1 MNRRKKTAIVQ
12 WVFTVLFSVSVLLGV
27 LLLSRVGIQL
37 DLSPGR
43 VFTLGS
49 QTKELITTLD
59 EPLEIRYFVSGFLNA
74 ASPRT
79 EQIFQLLR
87 QYERLGGGT
96 VTVERIVDGGLTP
109 EQLEGL
115 GIEVERAV
123 PQAEGGAGPGHL
135 YSGVEIR
142 YLDRRIVIPALID
155 PGAVEYEV
163 TRAIFSVT
171 RDTPLRVLVVS
182 GSRGERISE
191 EYGAMLDA
199 LDRLYEL
206 EIVDHRDLESARPD
220 VVLVLGSRDPHPDLA
235 DRVQDALERGTGAFL
250 ALDGLDVD
258 IQSLTARE
266 IHNESFSGFLR
277 HLGVHVEPL
286 LLLDSRANLFPPEF
300 VSGQLLAY
308 PPWVRTDQRNIDSGH
323 PLGVNAGPVDFFWP
337 SPMRLTEPGRG
348 ITEALIVTSTS
359 SWLQGPPFILDPVNR
374 ASIERDREIST
385 GIYAVVAWNE
395 GGFHDDSR
403 VVVSADSDFLSNLVL
418 YTDSHANFDFLV
430 RSIDWIAGE
439 SGLARLSPAPVPV
452 LRMDR
457 IEEPFARMFTGMLI
471 EALNVWVLPGI
482 MVIVGVVSVR
492 RRRNRQSS

>member
-1 MNRRKKTAIVQ
+1 MNRRTRTAIVQ
-12 WVFTVLFSVSVLLGV
+12 WVITVLFSTSVLLGI
-27 LLLSRVGIQL
+27 LLFSRVGMQI

-49 QTKELITTLD
+49 QTQELIAALD

-87 QYERLGGGT
+87 QYERLGGGI
-96 VTVERIVDGGLTP
+96 VTAERIVDGGLTP
-109 EQLEGL
+109 EQLERL
-115 GIEVERAV
+115 GIEVERTV
-123 PQAEGGAGPGHL
+123 PQADGGAGPGHL

-142 YLDRRIVIPALID
+142 YLDRRIVIPALLD

-163 TRAIFSVT
+163 TRAIFAVT

-182 GSRGERISE
+182 GSRGERLTE
-191 EYGAMLDA
+191 EYGAMLSA

-206 EIVDHRDLESARPD
+206 QIADHRGLESATHD
-220 VVLVLGSRDPHPDLA
+220 VILVLGSRDPHPDLA
-235 DRVQDALERGTGAFL
+235 GLVQNALERGAGAFL

-258 IQSLTARE
+258 IQNLTARE
-266 IHNESFSGFLR
+266 VDNESFGGFLR
-277 HLGVHVEPL
+277 HLGVQIEPL
-286 LLLDSRANLFPPEF
+286 MLLDERANLFPPEF
-300 VSGQLLAY
+300 VSGQPLLY
-308 PPWVRTDQRNIDSGH
+308 PPWVRTDQRNIDSAH

-337 SPMRLTEPGRG
+337 SPLRLTEPGRG
-348 ITEALIVTSTS
+348 TTEALIVSSTT
-359 SWLQGPPFILDPVNR
+359 SWLQGPPFILDPMSR
-374 ASIERDREIST
+374 ASIERDRDIST
-385 GIYAVVAWNE
+385 GIYALVAWNE

-418 YTDSHANFDFLV
+418 YTDSQANFDFLV
-430 RSIDWIAGE
+430 RGIDWISGE
-439 SGLARLSPAPVPV
+439 PGLARLSPTPVPV

-482 MVIVGVVSVR
+482 MVIAGVVSVR